1 MKVLAVIPS
10 RYASTRLPGKPLS
23 MIHGKPMIQW
33 VWERTN
39 ASPLIHETVVA
50 TDDERIFKAVEQ
62 FGGKAVMTSGDHISG
77 TDRIREAVE
86 ILQSDAEVIL
96 NVQGYEPTIEASH
109 LEPLI
114 RLFEKG
120 IDIGTLVSPFRRIQD
135 FQDPNRVKAVLSKE
149 GRALYFSRSP
159 VPHDRGDT
167 ENLQGCFQHI
177 GVYAYR
183 KEVLLEISAL
193 APSPLEKKES
203 LEQLRWLEHGYRIHA
218 AQVLNAPIGVDTPED
233 LERVRSLL
241 S

>member
-86 ILQSDAEVIL
+86 ILQRNICRHRMA
-96 NVQGYEPTIEASH
+96 
-109 LEPLI
+109 
-114 RLFEKG
+114 
-120 IDIGTLVSPFRRIQD
+120 
-135 FQDPNRVKAVLSKE
+135 
-149 GRALYFSRSP
+149 RAK
-159 VPHDRGDT
+159 DRGADRSRGADRG
-167 ENLQGCFQHI
+167 NRGYPRNNGAAGH
-177 GVYAYR
+177 G
-183 KEVLLEISAL
+183 
-193 APSPLEKKES
+193 
-203 LEQLRWLEHGYRIHA
+203 QLIA
-218 AQVLNAPIGVDTPED
+218 C
-233 LERVRSLL
+233 
-241 S
+241 